1 MENQNL
7 NSNQVAQ
14 SPSAIMPELQNMVDG
29 FKNLSSILA
38 WVEGARE
45 LISDLRWE
53 NEQLKSKLEG
63 SKQTLSLEDIERL
76 VEGACR
82 NQIEWGSVAD
92 EIGTEASIE
101 VDHYQKNIDL
111 EVLIDSDDVEDAI
124 RPVLIQALI
133 TEAKEQGIGSDN

>member
-92 EIGTEASIE
+92 EIGTEAKVGVEHWGNTIE
-101 VDHYQKNIDL
+101 L
-111 EVLIDSDDVEDAI
+111 EVEIDSDDVEDAM
-124 RPVLIQALI
+124 RPTLIKALV
-133 TEAKEQGIGSDN
+133 TEAKEQGIGGE